1 MRKKKEHF
9 DEHVDESWLLPYSD
23 MLTLLVALFI
33 VMFAMSQVDK
43 AKLQKLSS
51 QFNIIFSGGSGIL
64 QKDSGTIASIDPSSS
79 ASPASSASSLEQNT
93 MNSLKSTLDKEISKN
108 GYSGHIKV
116 AVNKDGL
123 DISIEAIAL
132 FASGDASVLKNV
144 TPLLLKISAM
154 LKNLDND
161 IKIAGYTDNKPI
173 NNSKFR
179 SNWDLSSIRAIN
191 VMTYMVNSGGLNP
204 KNVSIQ
210 AYGEYN
216 PKYNNSTE
224 ANRAK
229 NRRVEIFVARKYPVA
244 TK

>member
-1 MRKKKEHF
+1 MRKKKEHSE
-9 DEHVDESWLLPYSD
+9 EHVDESWLLPYSD

-43 AKLQKLSS
+43 AKLQKVSS
-51 QFNIIFSGGSGIL
+51 QFNIIFSGGSGIM
-64 QKDSGTIASIDPSSS
+64 QSDSGTIASIDPSSS
-79 ASPASSASSLEQNT
+79 ASSASSLEQNT
-93 MNSLKSTLDKEISKN
+93 MNSLKSTLDKEISNN

-173 NNSKFR
+173 SNSKFR

-216 PKYNNSTE
+216 PKYDNITE
-224 ANRAK
+224 VSRAK
-229 NRRVEIFVARKYPVA
+229 NRRVEIFIARKYPVA
-244 TK
+244 VK

>member
-1 MRKKKEHF
+1 MRKIKEHSE
-9 DEHVDESWLLPYSD
+9 EHVDESWLLPYAD

-43 AKLQKLSS
+43 AKLQKVSS
-51 QFNIIFSGGSGIL
+51 QFNIIFAGGSGIL
-64 QKDSGTIASIDPSSS
+64 QSDNGTIASIDSSPS
-79 ASPASSASSLEQNT
+79 ASSASSIEQDT
-93 MNSLKSTLDKEISKN
+93 MNSLKSTLDKEISSN
-108 GYSGHIKV
+108 GYSDQIKV
-116 AVNKDGL
+116 AVNKEGL

-132 FASGDASVLKNV
+132 FTSGDASVLNNV
-144 TPLLLKISAM
+144 TPLLLKISTM

-191 VMTYMVNSGGLNP
+191 VMTYMVNLGGLNP

-216 PKYNNSTE
+216 PKYDNHTE
-224 ANRAK
+224 ASRAK
-229 NRRVEIFVARKYPVA
+229 NRRVEIFVARKYPIA
-244 TK
+244 TH